1 MPETTT
7 ALTTSHFNTE
17 TNMPETTT
25 ALTSSQ
31 ITLSN
36 TNITTLISTTPLPMS
51 ELYQSIFSFQIDG
64 NVDDTMKQ
72 IIRIETARNLNI
84 ELRMVGLLQVTS
96 RPSARRLLSF
106 TASFTIT
113 AVSIEESKLI
123 EKNLSI
129 DNLNTILST
138 ASGGTITATNLVIS
152 RSYDTPKEDT
162 KTAATSGDSLA
173 LHVVIVIVGFILS
186 LLAVY
191 GAYSFW
197 KKSNTKPPI
206 PVRDATFDVSYYD
219 YRQIGREKTPRYH
232 F

>member
-1 MPETTT
+1 
-7 ALTTSHFNTE
+7 
-17 TNMPETTT
+17 
-25 ALTSSQ
+25 
-31 ITLSN
+31 
-36 TNITTLISTTPLPMS
+36 MS

-72 IIRIETARNLNI
+72 IIRNETARNLNI
-84 ELRMVGLLQVTS
+84 ELRMVGLLQITS

-113 AVSIEESKLI
+113 AVSMEESKLI

-162 KTAATSGDSLA
+162 KIAATSEDSLA
-173 LHVVIVIVGFILS
+173 MHVAIGTVGFILL

-191 GAYSFW
+191 GAYCFW
-197 KKSNTKPPI
+197 KRRNPITPI
-206 PVRDATFDVSYYD
+206 PVRAGKFDVSHYD
-219 YRQIGREKTPRYH
+219 YRQIGREIKPQYH